1 MYSPD
6 NIYWDS
12 LETPSISLIEN
23 NVIEFQETRVLSSTI
38 LAELSRD
45 LRIEFRETRGFSA
58 KCRSYLVVISRL
70 SCDLRETACR
80 LNAKPARKPRMKE
93 NTTRYTIPYWCWVF
107 NLYRIH
113 STTHWIFDFYILSAM
128 SILAGPIW
136 QVRQPLLTCY
146 LPWLWAL
153 QSNFILE
160 W

>member
-58 KCRSYLVVISRL
+58 KCRSYLVVISQL
-70 SCDLRETACR
+70 SCGLQETVCR
-80 LNAKPARKPRMKE
+80 LNTKPAREPWMKE
-93 NTTRYTIPYWCWVF
+93 NTTRYTIPYWCWFF

-113 STTHWIFDFYILSAM
+113 RTTHWIFDFYILSAM
-128 SILAGPIW
+128 SILDGPIW
-136 QVRQPLLTCY
+136 QAWKPLPTCY
-146 LPWLWAL
+146 LLWLWAL
-153 QSNFILE
+153 QRNFILE